1 MTFTVLSCF
10 LPVAYFSLYFEG
22 GIFEVGDDAA
32 VKTRV
37 RGDWLGSPGFS

>member
-1 MTFTVLSCF
+1 MN
-10 LPVAYFSLYFEG
+10 ANLYFEG

-37 RGDWLGSPGFS
+37 RGDWLKSPGFS